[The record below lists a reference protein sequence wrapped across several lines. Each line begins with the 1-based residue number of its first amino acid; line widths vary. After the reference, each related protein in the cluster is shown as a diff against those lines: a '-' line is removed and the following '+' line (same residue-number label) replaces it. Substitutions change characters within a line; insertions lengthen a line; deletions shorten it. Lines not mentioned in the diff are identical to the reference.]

1 MNVILA
7 TMIIFEYRNSN
18 ANFLIEVFVM
28 KSA

>member
-7 TMIIFEYRNSN
+7 TMIIFENRNSN
-18 ANFLIEVFVM
+18 ANFLIDVFVM

>member
-18 ANFLIEVFVM
+18 ANFIIDVVVM